1 MSRPIDP
8 QTPEFRANRTTRRRL
23 TRAPVGWREIRVNLG
38 RRHGRVL
45 TGVTFDMSPVQRAP
59 ISHKCPGDVPPP
71 NTRPRRSG
79 SRVRRRLCGT
89 PGQTNRGEP
98 VGTSLAG
105 CEFFLSWLWLRGYP
119 RRIPILWRAVCRSR
133 IDQPVRF
140 PVQLGRNRD
149 CGCARQRPAHA
160 PRVPGGPARLSPT
173 RREVCF
179 FPGARPRVAAAR
191 ATSRPVPL
199 PRGAV
204 LARQIF
210 PARLGEGWP
219 RCPPEARRA

>member
-59 ISHKCPGDVPPP
+59 VSHKCPGDVPPP

-89 PGQTNRGEP
+89 AGQTNRLVVSFFELALA
-98 VGTSLAG
+98 VGDIRDG
-105 CEFFLSWLWLRGYP
+105 FLSYGAQSAGLGSISLF
-119 RRIPILWRAVCRSR
+119 VSE
-133 IDQPVRF
+133 
-140 PVQLGRNRD
+140 VQLGRNRD

-199 PRGAV
+199 PRGAA